1 MRGGDAD
8 GVSGD
13 LVVADRHDSTSRAA
27 VYKIQHEEQRN
38 EDEHNARGEGGDLG
52 DAGYADRAVDDHLA
66 AVAQLEIL
74 VDQAEMQ
81 TGIIQTKI
89 HNVYKVFDDL
99 TEGEGYDGEVVALEA
114 QYRHADDDTR
124 NRRKQSGNDH
134 SDSQTQR
141 CKRNRIR
148 QTGGGDNARK
158 RADRHKARM
167 AERQLTED
175 ADGQVERDR
184 HDNIRADRH
193 KQTLDL
199 AGDAAARDGC
209 LHDDVRNNDNAEAQ
223 QRVTSALGRS
233 IGF

>member
-13 LVVADRHDSTSRAA
+13 LVVAHRHDSTSRAA
-27 VYKIQHEEQRN
+27 VYKVQHEEQRN
-38 EDEHNARGEGGDLG
+38 EDEHNARGEGGELG
-52 DAGYADRAVDDHLA
+52 DAGYADRAIDDHLA

-74 VDQAEMQ
+74 VDQTEMQ
-81 TGIIQTKI
+81 TGIVQTEV
-89 HNVYKVFDDL
+89 HNVYKVLDDL

-114 QYRHADDDTR
+114 QHRHADDNTR

-134 SDSQTQR
+134 GDSQTQR

-167 AERQLTED
+167 AERQLAED

-184 HDNIRADRH
+184 HDNIRADGH
-193 KQTLDL
+193 EQTLDL

>member
-74 VDQAEMQ
+74 VDQTEMQ
-81 TGIIQTKI
+81 TGIIQTEI
-89 HNVYKVFDDL
+89 HNVYNVFDDL

-114 QYRHADDDTR
+114 QYRHADDDAGE
-124 NRRKQSGNDH
+124 RREDRADDHGN
-134 SDSQTQR
+134 SQTQR
-141 CKRNRIR
+141 SERDGVRKAGR
-148 QTGGGDNARK
+148 GDDAGE
-158 RADRHKARM
+158 RADRHEAGM
-167 AERQLTED
+167 AERQLAED

-184 HDNIRADRH
+184 HDDIRADRH
-193 KQTLDL
+193 EQALDL

-209 LHDDVRNNDNAEAQ
+209 LHDDIRNNDNAEAQ